1 MSTALTLLGYL
12 VALTA
17 VLAIVYAARSV
28 RLQNRFNRLG
38 TVEGRSLDE
47 IVKLVGAPNHHTR
60 LPSGREI
67 LEWRRV
73 GFHRA
78 LSFNN
83 GVCDGQMDVNAP

>member
-28 RLQNRFNRLG
+28 RLQNRFRRLG
-38 TVEGRSLDE
+38 TTEGRTLDE
-47 IVKLVGAPNHHTR
+47 IVKLVGPPNHHTK
-60 LPSGREI
+60 LAEGREI

-78 LSFNN
+78 LSFSN
-83 GVCDGQMDVNAP
+83 GVCDGQIDVHAP